1 MTGYVVDA
9 SVAVE
14 YLLRTPLGLAAADL
28 LDDVLLVAPELMDA
42 EVLSVLR
49 RAVLHGHLA
58 EARALMAL
66 DDLAAWPVERISHQS
81 LTRLAWQHH
90 QNVSAYDAFYIAAA
104 RTHGLPL
111 LTADGRL
118 SRAAGLGVEVQHIRV
133 E

>member
-14 YLLRTPLGLAAADL
+14 YLLSTPVGLAAANL
-28 LDDVLLVAPELMDA
+28 IDDALLVAPELMDT

-66 DDLAAWPVERISHQS
+66 DDLATWPVERISHQS

-104 RTHGLPL
+104 RTHGLSL

>member
-14 YLLRTPLGLAAADL
+14 YLLRTPLGLMVADVI
-28 LDDVLLVAPELMDA
+28 DDALLVAPELMDA

-49 RAVLHGHLA
+49 RAVLNGHLA
-58 EARALMAL
+58 AARALMAL
-66 DDLAAWPVERISHQS
+66 DDLAAWPLERISHQT
-81 LTRLAWQHH
+81 LARLAWQHY

-118 SRAAGLGVEVQHIRV
+118 SRAAGLGVVVQHIHLG
-133 E
+133 